1 MWTPHLRSGKIIDGD
16 LQRYAEMR
24 LWGSIAFALAIC
36 AASATGAGA
45 ASCRAKKNHNCFN
58 TPAAVNF
65 SAVPD
70 ISKQIV
76 SAEPAAEKSK
86 PSVVEA
92 PPITT
97 YTGPTV
103 GVSSMAHAP
112 TVGYYWS
119 LEPESGK

>member
-1 MWTPHLRSGKIIDGD
+1 
-16 LQRYAEMR
+16 MR
-24 LWGSIAFALAIC
+24 LPRSFALFVAISVVFAMSSADARSC
-36 AASATGAGA
+36 RGKKNGTCFDTSAT
-45 ASCRAKKNHNCFN
+45 
-58 TPAAVNF
+58 VDF

-70 ISKQIV
+70 ISRRIV
-76 SAEPAAEKSK
+76 GEEPAAEKPK
-86 PSVVEA
+86 TSVVEA

-119 LEPESGK
+119 LEPDNGK

>member
-1 MWTPHLRSGKIIDGD
+1 
-16 LQRYAEMR
+16 
-24 LWGSIAFALAIC
+24 LAIC
-36 AASATGAGA
+36 AVSITTAAEA
-45 ASCRAKKNHNCFN
+45 ASCRVKKNQNCFD
-58 TPAAVNF
+58 TPATVNF
-65 SAVPD
+65 SSVSD

-76 SAEPAAEKSK
+76 SEEPAAEKPK
-86 PSVVEA
+86 TSVLEA

-119 LEPESGK
+119 LEPDTSK

>member
-1 MWTPHLRSGKIIDGD
+1 
-16 LQRYAEMR
+16 MR
-24 LWGSIAFALAIC
+24 FWGPFALTLMAC
-36 AASATGAGA
+36 AVMAAGSAAA
-45 ASCRAKKNHNCFN
+45 ASCRVKKDKNCFD
-58 TPAAVNF
+58 TPSAVNF

-70 ISKQIV
+70 ISQQIV
-76 SAEPAAEKSK
+76 SEEPAAEKPK
-86 PSVVEA
+86 TSVVEA

-119 LEPESGK
+119 LEPESDK

>member
-1 MWTPHLRSGKIIDGD
+1 MGVWRS
-16 LQRYAEMR
+16 A
-24 LWGSIAFALAIC
+24 ALVFAIC
-36 AASATGAGA
+36 AVGCAAATATA
-45 ASCRAKKNHNCFN
+45 ASCRLKRGQTCFDPRA
-58 TPAAVNF
+58 TINF

-70 ISKQIV
+70 ISKEIV
-76 SAEPAAEKSK
+76 RQEPAAEKPK
-86 PSVVEA
+86 TNVLEA

-119 LEPESGK
+119 LEPGSGK